1 MSGKQA
7 ATVTCLLH
15 AAAAG
20 EDGAVG
26 KLLPLVYDELLR
38 MARRH
43 MAGERAGH
51 TLEATALVHEA
62 FLKLVDQRE
71 AGWRNR
77 SDFFG
82 IASKAMRRIL
92 VDHARAKNACK
103 RGGLSDR
110 VPLDDHVAWFEKRS
124 IDLVELDRALDRL
137 AQIDVTKAKLVEL
150 RFFGGLAM
158 QQTAEFLGMTK
169 RSAEREWTLAKGW
182 LRDQMTTANRQHRKR
197 SDLGRSNRV

>member
-1 MSGKQA
+1 
-7 ATVTCLLH
+7 LH

-20 EDGAVG
+20 EDSAVG
-26 KLLPLVYDELLR
+26 KLLPLVYDELHR

-71 AGWRNR
+71 AGWRHR

-92 VDHARAKNACK
+92 VDHARTKNAEK
-103 RGGLSDR
+103 RGGLAER
-110 VPLDDHVAWFEKRS
+110 VALDDHVAWFEERS
-124 IDLVELDRALDRL
+124 IDLVELDQALDRL
-137 AQIDVTKAKLVEL
+137 ARIDVTKAKLVEL
-150 RFFGGLAM
+150 RFFGGLTM
-158 QQTAEFLGMTK
+158 EQTAEFLGMTK

-182 LRDQMTTANRQHRKR
+182 LRKQMSPAGGQHRKG
-197 SDLGRSNRV
+197 SGSGRTNRG